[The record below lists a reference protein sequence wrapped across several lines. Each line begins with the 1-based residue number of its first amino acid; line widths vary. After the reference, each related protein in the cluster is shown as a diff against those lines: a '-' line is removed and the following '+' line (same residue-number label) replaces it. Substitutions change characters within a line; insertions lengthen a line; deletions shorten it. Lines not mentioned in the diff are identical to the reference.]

1 MGKGLE
7 AGELAHGSRALAV
20 LAEGPTPTSGSS
32 EPSVTLIP
40 GVSLTSMDICTHHH
54 AYKNKQTDISSPG
67 SLVVSLR
74 GQEVWTQ
81 QRKYTQI
88 RNKT

>member
-1 MGKGLE
+1 MGRGLE
-7 AGELAHGSRALAV
+7 AGEIAHGSRALAA
-20 LAEGPTPTSGSS
+20 LAEGPTLRPDSS

-40 GVSLTSMDICTHHH
+40 GLSLTSMDICPHHH
-54 AYKNKQTDISSPG
+54 AYKNKQTYIPSPG
-67 SLVVSLR
+67 SLVVSLG

-81 QRKYTQI
+81 QHKYTQI